1 MEIQQLKI
9 LLKLLG
15 QNKYQE
21 KIADIK
27 PNSQTKIEATQK
39 LCYELYNKELI
50 EIEERVIAIKA
61 NKKNK
66 QLLNSNKKQ
75 DILEEKILKQC
86 DDKNIKISDIKISP
100 ASKRDLL
107 IEKLVKENLIN
118 ISDKKITHVELTEK
132 GQQFLAEEYLTEG
145 LGNITLTKPLL
156 NNYLTFIRNYYI
168 TENQEKISSTKDI
181 IPEVKEENINQNKQI
196 NKKITPDDILQTI
209 IELDHTFNT
218 DNYLPIFYLRNQY
231 KSVLQRHELDSM
243 IFGLQKENKIS
254 LSRLVDAS
262 QYTAEEY
269 DAGIPQSIG
278 YPIFYL
284 IVK

>member
-1 MEIQQLKI
+1 MESNTTIAPMEIQHLKI

-15 QNKYQE
+15 QNKYQG

-75 DILEEKILKQC
+75 DILEDKILKQC

-107 IEKLVKENLIN
+107 IEKLVKENLIFGDILYN
-118 ISDKKITHVELTEK
+118 ISSPV
-132 GQQFLAEEYLTEG
+132 
-145 LGNITLTKPLL
+145 
-156 NNYLTFIRNYYI
+156 
-168 TENQEKISSTKDI
+168 
-181 IPEVKEENINQNKQI
+181 
-196 NKKITPDDILQTI
+196 
-209 IELDHTFNT
+209 
-218 DNYLPIFYLRNQY
+218 
-231 KSVLQRHELDSM
+231 
-243 IFGLQKENKIS
+243 
-254 LSRLVDAS
+254 
-262 QYTAEEY
+262 
-269 DAGIPQSIG
+269 
-278 YPIFYL
+278 
-284 IVK
+284 